1 MNAKTPARAPR
12 FPQEPAEK
20 TTLPFYTKR
29 VKTHKYYNSISLKGG
44 VYLQRKIKRL
54 LCAAA
59 ALLCAITFAVP
70 VSADEP
76 YDVYN
81 YNDQDEAVPSQAG
94 YLAQR
99 SVSGLDLGTTALS
112 TPSDLFKDKD
122 DNFYLVDS
130 GNNRILKID
139 SEFETLLK
147 IYDTFTMPDG
157 SQTALKNPKGVYVS
171 PDTGLMYIA
180 DSDNARALVCR
191 ADGTVDMEITKPE
204 SAVYDQETTFM
215 PQKILCDNAGN
226 IYIVLHNTTKGAA
239 MFTAAGDFIGYYGAN
254 AVAATAEVIANHFW
268 NAIASEEE
276 KRFRTRST
284 PTAFDNFDIDTEKGF
299 IFTSTSSGTANTDIV
314 KKVNPEGYNLFS
326 YMSNYVWG
334 DLFSTWYSGTS
345 YKTKVVDIDIGDD
358 GSINCLDATTGR
370 VFQYDK
376 EATLLF
382 IMGATGDQVGAFNA
396 GTVAAVETK
405 GKNCENIYVLDS
417 GRGTVTVFGQTV
429 FGQIVHYATGL
440 YNGGYY
446 EEALAPW
453 LEVLKRDGN
462 YRRAYIGISSAY
474 YNLGEYEKSMDYA
487 KKADSTRRYNR
498 AFERYRSQWL
508 RAHLT
513 ELLVIAVLLIA
524 GIWVCRK
531 IVFPRIYKKYL
542 KPIEQK
548 TVHLEK
554 T

>member
-1 MNAKTPARAPR
+1 M
-12 FPQEPAEK
+12 
-20 TTLPFYTKR
+20 
-29 VKTHKYYNSISLKGG
+29 
-44 VYLQRKIKRL
+44 KRL

-59 ALLCAITFAVP
+59 ALLCASAFSVP

-99 SVSGLDLGTTALS
+99 SVSGLDLGTTALNA
-112 TPSDLFKDKD
+112 PSDLFKDKD
-122 DNFYLVDS
+122 DFFYLVDS
-130 GNNRILKID
+130 GNDRILKID
-139 SEFETLLK
+139 SEFETLLGV
-147 IYDTFTMPDG
+147 YDTFIMPDG
-157 SQTALKNPKGVYVS
+157 SETTLKNPKGMYIS

-180 DSDNARALVCR
+180 DSDNARALICD
-191 ADGTVDMEITKPE
+191 ADCHVKMEITKPD
-204 SAVYDQETTFM
+204 SAVYDQQTTFL

-226 IYIVLHNTTKGAA
+226 VYIVLNNTTKGAA
-239 MFTAAGDFIGYYGAN
+239 MFDAEGGFIGYYGAN

-276 KRFRTRST
+276 KRFRMRST

-299 IFTSTSSGTANTDIV
+299 IFTSTSAGSTDTDIV

-326 YMSNYVWG
+326 YMSNFVWG
-334 DLFSTWYSGTS
+334 DLFSTWYSGRS

-358 GSINCLDATTGR
+358 GSINCLDASTGR

-376 EATLLF
+376 EASLLF
-382 IMGATGDQVGAFNA
+382 IMGTIGDQVGGFNS
-396 GTVAAVETK
+396 GTVAALETK

-417 GRGTVTVFGQTV
+417 GAGTVTVFGQTV
-429 FGQIVHYATGL
+429 FGQIVHHATDL

-446 EEALAPW
+446 AEALDPW

-474 YNLGEYEKSMDYA
+474 YNLGEYEKSMEYA
-487 KKADSTRRYNR
+487 KKADSTKRYNR
-498 AFERYRSQWL
+498 AFERYRSEWL
-508 RAHLT
+508 KAHLT
-513 ELLVIAVLLIA
+513 EIVIIAAVLIA
-524 GIWVCRK
+524 GIWAYRRFLRPLRK
-531 IVFPRIYKKYL
+531 
-542 KPIEQK
+542 K
-548 TVHLEK
+548 TVRIASEK
-554 T
+554 KK